1 MMEEALPPVLV
12 CLLARATAD
21 RDVLAV
27 ILFGSRARG
36 EALPASDY
44 DDVCLVLAAGV
55 PPGLEAMR
63 KRLDYLA
70 GGDLDVVVFQ
80 QRPLYIR
87 TRVLRGGRILF
98 VHDEDARYA
107 LATRT
112 AQAWEGFRHIYRAYL
127 EQVARD

>member
-12 CLLARATAD
+12 SLLARATAD
-21 RDVLAV
+21 PDVLAV

-36 EALPASDY
+36 EPSPASDY
-44 DDVCLVLAAGV
+44 DVCLVLTEGFAAGV
-55 PPGLEAMR
+55 EATR